1 MKTEVTSFSSITTQI
16 KRCIDEKRTNFV
28 IFPFGQNGLMTK
40 QVLNQCFGIN
50 ELFCIDNDLYQ
61 YNPDV
66 KSFPQFQEFA
76 KTFQGEITLLLAT
89 FSEDVV
95 VYVKEMLADDKRIK
109 IVDVLQYRKLL
120 MEEKKAE
127 KLALEEAKK
136 RELEIKKANEYKG
149 TIIGKSCYG
158 PLAKQD
164 EKIASIGSFCSFA
177 PGCEV
182 VWNHQ
187 LNMVTNHAF
196 IYSDYHEKAIN
207 NQKFKFADFNQKFV
221 IGNDVWLGTNVILT
235 NGVKI
240 GNGVRAAAGAVITK
254 DVPDYAVVAGVP
266 AKIIKYRFTKEQI
279 RKLNEI
285 AWWDWPIEKIK
296 ECYDDFMD
304 IEIFLRKHYKE

>member
-16 KRCIDEKRTNFV
+16 KRCMDEKRTNFV

-76 KTFQGEITLLLAT
+76 KMFQGEITLLLAS
-89 FSEDVV
+89 FNEEVVDYLYGMLEDEKKTKV
-95 VYVKEMLADDKRIK
+95 
-109 IVDVLQYRKLL
+109 VDVLQDKKLQI
-120 MEEKKAE
+120 EKKKAE

-136 RELEIKKANEYKG
+136 RELEVKKSNEYKG
-149 TIIGKSCYG
+149 TIIGKACYG
-158 PLAKQD
+158 PLAKQN

-177 PGCEV
+177 PGCEA

-196 IYSDYHEKAIN
+196 IYSDYYEKVIN
-207 NQKFKFADFNQKFV
+207 NQKFSFSDFNQKFV
-221 IGNDVWLGTNVILT
+221 IGNDVWLGANVILT

-266 AKIIKYRFTKEQI
+266 AKIIKYRFTEEQI
-279 RKLNEI
+279 RKLNKI
-285 AWWDWPIEKIK
+285 AWWDWPSEKIK